1 MHSISPINVFSAAR
15 ETLILFAS
23 APHKNVTRNMKRRRQ
38 RRERITTFF
47 HANNIT
53 AKNLNTT
60 SSAMTQQISTG
71 LTRQPCRRIINNF
84 VVIWLDEDINGSEAW
99 IIEIQLLIFD
109 GSSIPSTHSLMLTLV
124 LTFSPRLK
132 TKKSSWLCRV
142 ILDNKSC
149 HSSNKLIS
157 STPSTRL
164 VIRKSLVRTPP
175 EVAPLS
181 YYILYKGCHVIYV
194 YIST

>member
-1 MHSISPINVFSAAR
+1 VFVCFLAFIQIKTLFPRCWLQISLVACILRKRAQMHSISPINVFSAAR

-60 SSAMTQQISTG
+60 SGAMTQQISTG

-132 TKKSSWLCRV
+132 TKKSS
-142 ILDNKSC
+142 
-149 HSSNKLIS
+149 
-157 STPSTRL
+157 
-164 VIRKSLVRTPP
+164 
-175 EVAPLS
+175 
-181 YYILYKGCHVIYV
+181 
-194 YIST
+194 